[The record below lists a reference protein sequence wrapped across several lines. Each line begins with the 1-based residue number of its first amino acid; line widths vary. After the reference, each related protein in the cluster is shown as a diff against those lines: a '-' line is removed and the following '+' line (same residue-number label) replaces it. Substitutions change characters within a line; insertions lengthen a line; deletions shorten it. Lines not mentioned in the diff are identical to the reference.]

1 MTTTTEVLAPEIA
14 TATREDHATKQ
25 AWLQARTFGLG
36 GSDAPVILGK
46 SPYKSPLALYAE
58 KLGLTEPPDVRNDAA
73 DWGVMLET
81 PVAEHYATQSGKP
94 LYYPGPF
101 TIYRSTRTPY
111 LAASFDRLILDDP
124 LVPHVVGV
132 LQVKTTGAWH
142 ADEWL
147 EEPPLHVLIQ
157 VHHEMLVAG
166 VHEAAIAVLI
176 GGQKYLSFEVG
187 LNEDLAEL
195 LLQEEA
201 CFWQRLVNRDPPEP
215 DGTKSCREI
224 LTKLYPKHVEG
235 KTIALPADAI
245 EWDRQ
250 LQEANANLEKWK
262 AEKELAENKI
272 KAALGYAERGVLA
285 GGVAYTW
292 KASPRKGYVVQDAIV
307 RTLRRSVAKN

>member
-1 MTTTTEVLAPEIA
+1 MITKLEAAFRRNFEERGELGASLSIWKNGEEICSLHEGWKHPDRSAAWESDTLAPVWS
-14 TATREDHATKQ
+14 ATK
-25 AWLQARTFGLG
+25 
-36 GSDAPVILGK
+36 
-46 SPYKSPLALYAE
+46 
-58 KLGLTEPPDVRNDAA
+58 
-73 DWGVMLET
+73 
-81 PVAEHYATQSGKP
+81 
-94 LYYPGPF
+94 GP
-101 TIYRSTRTPY
+101 
-111 LAASFDRLILDDP
+111 
-124 LVPHVVGV
+124 
-132 LQVKTTGAWH
+132 
-142 ADEWL
+142 
-147 EEPPLHVLIQ
+147 
-157 VHHEMLVAG
+157 
-166 VHEAAIAVLI
+166 AAIAVLI

-187 LNEDLAEL
+187 LNEDLVEL

-201 CFWQRLVNRDPPEP
+201 RFWQRLVNRDPPEP

-272 KAALGYAERGVLA
+272 KAALGYAEKGVLA

-307 RTLRRSVAKN
+307 RTLRRSVAKH